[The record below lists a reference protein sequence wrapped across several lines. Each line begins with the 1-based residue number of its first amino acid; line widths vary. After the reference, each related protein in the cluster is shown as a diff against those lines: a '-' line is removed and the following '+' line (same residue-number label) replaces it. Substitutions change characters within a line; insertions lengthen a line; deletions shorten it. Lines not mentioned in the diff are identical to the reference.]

1 MVLKEGLEKEIDL
14 LCEIFYKT
22 QYFLVQETMVSVIE
36 FKDTQVSVVSTSN
49 SIEEKCYYDWNL
61 RQVLRRIRSY
71 VYVVT

>member
-14 LCEIFYKT
+14 LREIFYKT

-49 SIEEKCYYDWNL
+49 SIEEKCYYD
-61 RQVLRRIRSY
+61 
-71 VYVVT
+71 